1 MRRGFWPQDFFGVG
15 IERDHDGR
23 SVGRLGVFGGGRD
36 DRLMAKMHTIKY
48 SNREEYWAV

>member
-1 MRRGFWPQDFFGVG
+1 MRRGFRPQYFFRVG

-23 SVGRLGVFGGGRD
+23 STGRLSVFSGGRD
-36 DRLMAKMHTIKY
+36 DCLVTKMHTIKY